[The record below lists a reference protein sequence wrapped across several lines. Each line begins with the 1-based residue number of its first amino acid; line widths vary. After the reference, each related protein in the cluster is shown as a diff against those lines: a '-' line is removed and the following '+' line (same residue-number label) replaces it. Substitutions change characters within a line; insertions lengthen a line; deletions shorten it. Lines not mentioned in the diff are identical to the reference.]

1 MSRMKEYLMSLS
13 EPDLTTEPDLAVTL
27 GMDVDILD
35 GPAVVALIRCYDRA
49 ITDHVISYGMATSTH
64 VHFGERITYYQ
75 ARKRNLLV
83 RWARATDIR
92 REREPF

>member
-1 MSRMKEYLMSLS
+1 MSLS

-64 VHFGERITYYQ
+64 THFGERITYYQ
-75 ARKRNLLV
+75 ARKRNLLI

>member
-1 MSRMKEYLMSLS
+1 MKEYLMSLS
-13 EPDLTTEPDLAVTL
+13 ESDLTTEPDLAVTL

-35 GPAVVALIRCYDRA
+35 ASAVVALIKCYDRA
-49 ITDHVISYGMATSTH
+49 ITDHVLSYGLATSTH

-75 ARKRNLLV
+75 ARKRNLLI
-83 RWARATDIR
+83 RWAETTNKR

>member
-1 MSRMKEYLMSLS
+1 MSLS
-13 EPDLTTEPDLAVTL
+13 EPDLTTEPDLTLTL

-35 GPAVVALIRCYDRA
+35 GPAVVALVRCYDRA

-75 ARKRNLLV
+75 ARKRNLLI

>member
-1 MSRMKEYLMSLS
+1 MS

-35 GPAVVALIRCYDRA
+35 GPAVVALIKCYDRA
-49 ITDHVISYGMATSTH
+49 ITEHVISYGMATSTH

-75 ARKRNLLV
+75 ARKRNLLI